1 MDNNDNVEIVKTL
14 DGTKVVVV
22 KKIIYR
28 GKTKS
33 EWDEIEKQLL
43 EHIGDCYKI
52 SNTSEFIYVDTD
64 FPDEFTRGKDKVSL
78 RGANL
83 KAKANI
89 IQVLGELI
97 EIADNKA
104 YSVDYGDKHG
114 LKAKNGWYRYDTRI
128 ALPVYN
134 QENHIERYNI
144 YKLRMLVR
152 HDNDGKLYLYDFLR
166 TKKEKEMSSPPR

>member
-1 MDNNDNVEIVKTL
+1 MGKNVEIVREL
-14 DGTKVVVV
+14 DGTEIAVIKNI
-22 KKIIYR
+22 KYR
-28 GKTKS
+28 GKTKN

-43 EHIGDCYKI
+43 EYVGECYKI
-52 SNTSEFIYVDTD
+52 SNTSELIYIDTD

-89 IQVLGELI
+89 IQALGELI
-97 EIADNKA
+97 EIANKKV
-104 YSVDYGDKHG
+104 YSIDYRDKHG

-128 ALPVYN
+128 ALPIYN
-134 QENHIERYNI
+134 LDNNVERYNV